1 MKTRFGDLPDEGKE
15 LLSRGLRIDFSRA
28 SFKAPRWFST
38 WVEDRGKIVG
48 IFATDFPF
56 WHEGRVNVLVLDPR
70 CVTRRLLIANYT
82 ALFSQAVR
90 LTAEVEPHNRRA
102 LRQTREMGFQYEGYK
117 RLGLEGTRDV
127 MQFGMLKS
135 ECIYLPGYQGP
146 VAVPPQLLDIHLRHE
161 RLQ

>member
-1 MKTRFGDLPDEGKE
+1 MRTRFGDLPDEGKE
-15 LLSRGLRIDFSRA
+15 LLIKHLRIDFSRA
-28 SFKAPRWFST
+28 TFKAPRWFST
-38 WVEDRGKIVG
+38 YVEDRGKIVG

-56 WHEGRVNVLVLDPR
+56 WHEGRINVLVRDPR

-82 ALFSQAVR
+82 ALFSQVVR

-127 MQFGMLKS
+127 MQFGMLKH
-135 ECIYLPGYQGP
+135 ECIYLPGYRA
-146 VAVPPQLLDIHLRHE
+146 VDVPPQVLTADLRHE

>member
-1 MKTRFGDLPDEGKE
+1 MKTRFGDLPPEGQE
-15 LLSRGLRIDFSRA
+15 MLSKHLRIDFSRCT
-28 SFKAPRWFST
+28 FKGPRWFST
-38 WVEDRGKIVG
+38 WVEDRGRIVG

-56 WHEGRVNVLVLDPR
+56 WHEGRINVLVIDPR
-70 CVTRRLLIANYT
+70 CVTRKLLVANYT

-102 LRQTREMGFQYEGYK
+102 LRQVQEMGFVYEGYK

-127 MQFGMLKS
+127 MQFGMLKN
-135 ECIYLPGYQGP
+135 ECIYLPGYRP
-146 VAVPPQLLDIHLRHE
+146 STVIPLPTMSAHE